1 MNYLDI
7 IIALPLLYGA
17 WKGFQRGLVF
27 EIAMIIGLILGFY
40 IAFKFLHFFEQIV
53 SKYISGSGNF
63 LPYLTF
69 FLVFILV
76 IVLMILLA
84 KLLEGILKITA
95 LNTFN
100 KIAGA
105 VFGII
110 KFALVLSFLLALL
123 RPVDLRMGLIN
134 QQTKSESFLYSRV
147 LNISHYLFPALQ
159 DVKKEFQHRVGV

>member
-7 IIALPLLYGA
+7 IIAIPLLWGA
-17 WKGFQRGLVF
+17 WKGFQRGLIF

-40 IAFKFLHFFEQIV
+40 VAFKFLHFFEQFV
-53 SKYISGSGNF
+53 SKYISSSEKF

-84 KLLEGILKITA
+84 KLLEGILKTIS
-95 LNTFN
+95 LNAFN

-105 VFGII
+105 VFGIL
-110 KFALVLSFLLALL
+110 KFALVISFLLSLL
-123 RPVDLRMGLIN
+123 RPVDLRMNLIK
-134 QQTKSESFLYSRV
+134 QQTKNESFLYNRV

-159 DVKKEFQHRVGV
+159 DVKKEFEHRVGK

>member
-1 MNYLDI
+1 MNYLDV
-7 IIALPLLYGA
+7 IIAIPLLYGA
-17 WKGFQRGLVF
+17 WKGFQRGLIF

-40 IAFKFLHFFEQIV
+40 IAFKFLHFFEKIV
-53 SKYISGSGNF
+53 SKYISNSGNF

-95 LNTFN
+95 LNSFN

-123 RPVDLRMGLIN
+123 RPVDLRIGLIN
-134 QQTKSESFLYSRV
+134 QQTKNESFLYSRV

-159 DVKKEFQHRVGV
+159 DVKKEFQHRVG

>member
-7 IIALPLLYGA
+7 IIAIPLLWGA
-17 WKGFQRGLVF
+17 WKGFQKGLIF

-40 IAFKFLHFFEQIV
+40 IAFKFLHYFELIV
-53 SKYISGSGNF
+53 SKYISSSGNF

-69 FLVFILV
+69 FLVFISV

-123 RPVDLRMGLIN
+123 KPVDLRMGLIT
-134 QQTKSESFLYSRV
+134 QQTKNESFLYNRV

-159 DVKKEFQHRVGV
+159 DVKKEFQHRVGS